1 MKILRPLLPFLSTFA
16 CFAVCAAA
24 QNTKQVKEVPVHPTT
39 AISGKVLYG
48 QYCAV
53 CHGVDGKGAGPAA
66 DALKQHPTDLTQ
78 IGRQNHGTFPEDRF
92 LKILNGE
99 VTTPAHGSKDMPIWG
114 SELRN
119 MSSNLNSAQDRIHA
133 LMNYIEGMQAK

>member
-1 MKILRPLLPFLSTFA
+1 MKILRPCLPYLSVLA
-16 CFAVCAAA
+16 CFSVCAVA
-24 QNTKQVKEVPVHPTT
+24 QNAKQVKEVPAHPTT

-66 DALKQHPTDLTQ
+66 DALKQRPNDLTQ
-78 IGRQNHGTFPEDRF
+78 FGKQNKGSFPEDRF

-99 VTTPAHGSKDMPIWG
+99 VTTTAHGSKDMPIWG
-114 SELRN
+114 SEFRN
-119 MSSNLNSAQDRIHA
+119 MSTNLNTAQDRIHA
-133 LMNYIEGMQAK
+133 LMNYVEEMQAK